1 MSVSLKLRQGVWQV
15 VGTVTRH
22 DGKRV
27 RLRKTTGHTFH
38 EKAWA
43 NKVMAAIVMEEA
55 QKIDAPDDDTGV
67 RTVGDVIRMHAA
79 RPDGVGYSC
88 QRALSRFDRAFGYRE
103 VGDLTTLEVDRYFS
117 TLGVGGSTIRR
128 YMTSVKACFAYV
140 KGKGV
145 TVPDVKFDKP
155 SDGDGRTRWLDV
167 EERDRFIDAMPT
179 QDSKDIVSFLFFTG
193 ARIGEAFALNHTD
206 VMAGEVILR
215 TRKGSSKKLR
225 ARRVPLHPRIRPM
238 VERRAT
244 LKGALFTNQKKCGVR
259 RWISKDLYEFTWPVI
274 DALGIEDFRCHDM
287 RHTFASHLVQNGAT
301 LKAVADLLGHMS
313 LTMVMRY
320 AHLGSSHLSS
330 TVDLLDGGRVSSDT
344 KLAHETSENVRSVE
358 DVAVNHSELSVCNER
373 IKRVDTNEIP
383 LGIDMSKAMSQEK
396 ATALWRDSDDENTHP
411 KNYTPDKE

>member
-38 EKAWA
+38 QKAWA
-43 NKVMAAIVMEEA
+43 NKMMAAIVMEEA
-55 QKIDAPDDDTGV
+55 QKIDAPDTTSDVT
-67 RTVGDVIRMHAA
+67 TVGDVIRMHAA
-79 RPDGVGYSC
+79 RPDGVGYANM
-88 QRALSRFDRAFGYRE
+88 RYLTRFDRAFGHKK
-103 VGDLTTLEVDRYFS
+103 VGELTTLEVDRYFS
-117 TLGVGGSTIRR
+117 SLGVKGSTIRR
-128 YMTSVKACFAYV
+128 YMTSIKACFNHVA
-140 KGKGV
+140 GKGV
-145 TVPDVKFDKP
+145 AVPDVKFDKP

-167 EERDRFIDAMPT
+167 EERDRFIQAMPT

-193 ARIGEAFALNHTD
+193 ARLGEAFALNHTD

-215 TRKGSSKKLR
+215 TRKGSGKKLR
-225 ARRVPLHPRIRPM
+225 ARRVPLHPRIRSM

-244 LKGALFTNQKKCGVR
+244 LKGALFTSQKRVGVR
-259 RWISKDLYEFTWPVI
+259 RWTKNDLYRLTIPVI

-320 AHLGSSHLSS
+320 AHLGSSHLAS
-330 TVDLLDGGRVSSDT
+330 TVDLLDGGGVSIGT
-344 KLAHETSENVRSVE
+344 KLTHETHVSVP
-358 DVAVNHSELSVCNER
+358 AGSGGGRNHNELSGCNATT
-373 IKRVDTNEIP
+373 KRDRADASA
-383 LGIDMSKAMSQEK
+383 LGINVLNALSQEET
-396 ATALWRDSDDENTHP
+396 ATLMREDDDENTHP
-411 KNYTPDKE
+411 KNYMPDKE

>member
-1 MSVSLKLRQGVWQV
+1 M
-15 VGTVTRH
+15 VGTITRH
-22 DGKRV
+22 DGKKV

-38 EKAWA
+38 EKLWA
-43 NKVMAAIVMEEA
+43 SKKMADIIMAEA
-55 QKIDAPDDDTGV
+55 QKVDAPATTSDV
-67 RTVGDVIRMHAA
+67 STVGDVIRMHAA

-117 TLGVGGSTIRR
+117 TMGVGGSTIRR
-128 YMTSVKACFAYV
+128 YMMSIKACFAYV

-155 SDGDGRTRWLDV
+155 RENDGRTRWLDV
-167 EERDRFIDAMPT
+167 EERDRLIDAMPT
-179 QDSKDIVSFLFFTG
+179 QDSKDFVAFLFFTG
-193 ARIGEAFALNHTD
+193 ARLGEAFALNHTD

-225 ARRVPLHPRIRPM
+225 ARRVPLHPNIRPM
-238 VERRAT
+238 VERRAK
-244 LKGALFTNQKKCGVR
+244 LKGALFTHQKKCGVR
-259 RWISKDLYEFTWPVI
+259 RWQKKDLYGFTRPAI

-320 AHLGSSHLSS
+320 AHLGSSHLAS
-330 TVDLLDGGRVSSDT
+330 TVDLLDGGRVSIGT
-344 KLAHETSENVRSVE
+344 KLTHEADETGRDTEVAAINDNATSPIK
-358 DVAVNHSELSVCNER
+358 ER
-373 IKRVDTNEIP
+373 RKRVKVDSP
-383 LGIDMSKAMSQEK
+383 AQGIDMSKAVPHEGISS
-396 ATALWRDSDDENTHP
+396 LWRDRDDENTHP
-411 KNYTPDKE
+411 ETYIPDK